1 MDSSRL
7 CILKWKD
14 STEPLR
20 IYNNISEKASF
31 WSPTLEKALRAS
43 QCWPMKQQ
51 KLLMREV
58 RWTVKR
64 LELSKNHRTN
74 SPCLWLTLC
83 IQGASCSPLLR
94 GGMQVK
100 KSLRTKDLN
109 WPWFLIPESK
119 YFTHDFSVW
128 FGLLCFIK
136 WQKRSYKSMIEEENK
151 EVSWSICQ
159 LKMIWLKLYC
169 FPAFHGFLVVFRKSQ
184 FPGQAGSTGSSGP

>member
-1 MDSSRL
+1 MKWQK
-7 CILKWKD
+7 IL
-14 STEPLR
+14 
-20 IYNNISEKASF
+20 I
-31 WSPTLEKALRAS
+31 
-43 QCWPMKQQ
+43 
-51 KLLMREV
+51 REV
-58 RWTVKR
+58 RWTMKR
-64 LELSKNHRTN
+64 LESSQNHRTS
-74 SPCLWLTLC
+74 SPSLWLTLC

-94 GGMQVK
+94 GEIQVK

-136 WQKRSYKSMIEEENK
+136 WQKRSYKSMIEK
-151 EVSWSICQ
+151 EIKKKVSWSICQ
-159 LKMIWLKLYC
+159 LKIKYDYSMIWLKLYC